1 VTAVAELELA
11 GSAPTRV
18 ELAPEA
24 PESAVGC
31 EVPCAEDYLR
41 AAECREQLQR
51 AYATWRTQGAR
62 RCGLNALSLAAMA
75 HMRAALSAQV

>member
-1 VTAVAELELA
+1 MTEGA
-11 GSAPTRV
+11 
-18 ELAPEA
+18 ELAPAA
-24 PESAVGC
+24 PESAVGG

-62 RCGLNALSLAAMA
+62 RCGTESNDAVLKVLA
-75 HMRAALSAQV
+75 AALSQLSPR